1 LRAPVFPP
9 PRSILIVCIR
19 LIGDVILSTPLVS
32 LLKSA
37 YPVAEIDYLVNRGT
51 GEFLEKDPRVRAI
64 LYTRNREGRVPAG
77 EPEPGYH
84 FRIFRSYDM
93 AINLNASDRG
103 NFAVILA
110 GRKVRVGFHPVG
122 YRLRDAWKRFMMTHP
137 VPFPFAIHVARVSQL
152 AAEAIGIPVPRLDAK
167 VFWDRE
173 DEARVDGLLRQEGD
187 PGPFFVVHPFA
198 RWRYKYWLPDR
209 FAKVSDAIVEGY
221 GLRPVW
227 TSSPDL
233 EEMRLLREAAALCRF
248 PPALCAGELTL
259 NGVTCLLSRAALYV
273 GLDTAVSH
281 LAATTG
287 VPMVVLF
294 GPTIAERWSPWNNDG
309 PVAQQCPLP
318 RGTQRTGR
326 MILIQKEWEY
336 VPCGKAGCDGKG
348 GESRCITE
356 IRIEEVL
363 DAVRELMGAPPF
375 LGGAWA
381 R

>member
-1 LRAPVFPP
+1 MSPP
-9 PRSILIVCIR
+9 PRSILVVCIR

-37 YPVAEIDYLVNRGT
+37 YPAAEIDYLVNRGT
-51 GEFLEKDPRVRAI
+51 GEFLEKDPRIRKV
-64 LYTRNREGRVPAG
+64 LYTRNRESRKPIGN
-77 EPEPGYH
+77 PEPGY
-84 FRIFRSYDM
+84 FLKIFRRYDM
-93 AINLNASDRG
+93 AVTLNASDRG
-103 NFAVILA
+103 NLAVLIA
-110 GRKVRVGFHPVG
+110 GRRTRIGFFQEQGVLKTG
-122 YRLRDAWKRFMMTHP
+122 WRKLFLTHP

-173 DEARVDGLLRQEGD
+173 DETRVEGLLRREGI
-187 PGPFFVVHPFA
+187 PVPFFAVHPFA

-227 TSSPDL
+227 TSSQDP

-259 NGVTCLLSRAALYV
+259 NGVTCLLSRAALYI

-287 VPMVVLF
+287 IPMVVLF
-294 GPTIAERWSPWNNDG
+294 GPTIAERWSPWNNDV

-326 MILIQKEWEY
+326 MILVQKEWEC

-363 DAVRELMGAPPF
+363 DAVRDLMGSPPSP
-375 LGGAWA
+375 GGAWA